1 MLTLLV
7 SSNGEARKGLGG
19 GFLLVLVLLLLLL
32 EAPSAMFAS
41 LIPRQVEVLCVDLF
55 CGILVEREKNHS

>member
-1 MLTLLV
+1 M

-19 GFLLVLVLLLLLL
+19 GFLLVLLLLLLL

-55 CGILVEREKNHS
+55 CGILVEREKNHP